1 MFFSMMA
8 LLLLFVA
15 VGIAA
20 LIWVIVNNQACAR
33 DKVKRR

>member
-15 VGIAA
+15 VGVAA
-20 LIWVIVNNQACAR
+20 LIWVVVNNQPYAR
-33 DKVKRR
+33 DKAKRR